1 MKQGSAV
8 LRKVKKKTKKNS
20 NKHFMKEL
28 AVVNGVLPECISTLA
43 SRIVTVPLLGP
54 VLKEGTFLQ
63 ILAELF
69 NVKGETYVI

>member
-1 MKQGSAV
+1 
-8 LRKVKKKTKKNS
+8 
-20 NKHFMKEL
+20 MKEL